1 MTQLFIHIDRI
12 NLLDKLIRQRR
23 TGTPDELGARLGIS
37 VSRLYVVLDEL
48 KAMGAPIRYSRQMLT
63 YYYDTDYSISIAVNI
78 EELET
83 SQTRHISAGQCFY
96 TNFYST
102 IFFV

>member
-1 MTQLFIHIDRI
+1 MTQLFINIDRI

-23 TGTPDELGARLGIS
+23 TGTPDELSARLGIS

-48 KAMGAPIRYSRQMLT
+48 KTLGAPICYSRRLLT
-63 YYYDTDYSISIAVNI
+63 YYYEQEFAISIAVNI

-96 TNFYST
+96 TNFRPT
-102 IFFV
+102 TFFV